1 MPMYVVKLSSK
12 GQLVIPAPVRAAH
25 RWRDGDEFVV
35 EEVDHGLLLKPRKPF
50 AATRLEDVAGSL
62 HYAGPAKTIEEMDE
76 GVAAWL
82 RRSVGEDAE

>member
-35 EEVDHGLLLKPRKPF
+35 EEVDQGLLLRPRKPF

-76 GVAAWL
+76 GIAAWL
-82 RRSVGEDAE
+82 RKSESEDP

>member
-35 EEVDHGLLLKPRKPF
+35 EEVDQGLLLRPRKPF

-76 GVAAWL
+76 GIAAWL
-82 RRSVGEDAE
+82 RKSESESAE

>member
-1 MPMYVVKLSSK
+1 MYVVKLSSK

-35 EEVDHGLLLKPRKPF
+35 EEVDQGLLLRPRKPF

-76 GVAAWL
+76 GIAAWL
-82 RRSVGEDAE
+82 RKSESEDP